1 MLSHFIHPAWAA
13 SALKLCSSWRCCSA
27 AAPLEALCACNKG
40 LSHKRIN
47 QPETLNSGLK
57 FSKLFTKL
65 RHLNSK
71 EITQNS
77 WKPLLCQFKYAMN
90 VNPTCAASALKF
102 SISSWYCCAAAP
114 AKAALC
120 ALHPTPPTNRT
131 FCQADLKLKSCNFS
145 MATSFLHEST
155 AEACTADP
163 SQAPRNPTGRSNRT
177 WVTCSFAA
185 SVVAF
190 NFSCFPGRWVKKKP
204 IGLDFFLDLFLG
216 LVMGFLN
223 FIYLSWIYDISNMVV
238 IVISVAFVVL

>member
-13 SALKLCSSWRCCSA
+13 SARKLSSSWRCCSA
-27 AAPLEALCACNKG
+27 ATPLEALCACNKKLPLTSLGWEG

-57 FSKLFTKL
+57 FKELFTKL

-77 WKPLLCQFKYAMN
+77 WKPLLCQFKYATSMN

-102 SISSWYCCAAAP
+102 SISSWYCCAAAL
-114 AKAALC
+114 AEAALC

-155 AEACTADP
+155 AEAC
-163 SQAPRNPTGRSNRT
+163 
-177 WVTCSFAA
+177 
-185 SVVAF
+185 
-190 NFSCFPGRWVKKKP
+190 
-204 IGLDFFLDLFLG
+204 LDFRQ
-216 LVMGFLN
+216 
-223 FIYLSWIYDISNMVV
+223 
-238 IVISVAFVVL
+238 FVF